1 MEVKKIMQ
9 KAVMINNWEE
19 VNFAR
24 AMNRVLQQNANRRI
38 EGVYPINQWDLGTT
52 SFLVLFSDPVEGTD
66 KTEQTPN

>member
-1 MEVKKIMQ
+1 MQ

-19 VNFAR
+19 VNFAGALAG

-52 SFLVLFSDPVEGTD
+52 SFLVLLSDPVEEVS
-66 KTEQTPN
+66 KAEC